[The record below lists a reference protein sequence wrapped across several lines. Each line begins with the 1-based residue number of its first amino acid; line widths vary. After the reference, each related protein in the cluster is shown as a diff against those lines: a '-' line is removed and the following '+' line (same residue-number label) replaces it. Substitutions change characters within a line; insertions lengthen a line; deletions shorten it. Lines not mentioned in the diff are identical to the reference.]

1 MNEFFDASQIVDVIN
16 VITNGTKKIS
26 PEEVRSMIVNYLI
39 KETKSNMGEIF
50 LIVRM
55 NNFYQKKL
63 SNLYIYINNKNKPI
77 NELLPQRNYD
87 ELYNEVAFYIFCKN
101 EKQEEVKAKFS
112 SIFIENKLNI
122 F

>member
-77 NELLPQRNYD
+77 NELLPQRDYD
-87 ELYNEVAFYIFCKN
+87 ELYSEVAFYIFCKN